1 MPKPLDPQLRRR
13 ALELTLQLVP
23 APTIAKAL
31 NIPASTVYAWRRQA
45 RRQSINMLSD
55 LVEEARTVSP
65 DLARKLASALR
76 FLKSC

>member
-13 ALELTLQLVP
+13 ALELTLQHVP
-23 APTIAKAL
+23 APAVAKAL

-45 RRQSINMLSD
+45 RQKSINMLSD

-65 DLARKLASALR
+65 DLARKLTNAVR
-76 FLKSC
+76 FLSC